1 MFCAWCY
8 KCWKGSEDEKDGS
21 TESDYDSSS
30 DSQLYGVPGHKYR
43 AFAKY
48 SPLTEDSPLEKRVE
62 SPSYQQKSL
71 KVSYPPPQ
79 EYDVQAPQ
87 PDVSSIMIPP
97 EPPLIESSSKEDL
110 GKIYFSISY
119 DSEEMVLSLKILKAT
134 GLPAKD
140 FSGTSDP
147 FVKILL
153 LPDKKHKMET
163 RIKRKNLN
171 PTWNEVFR
179 FEGFPHNKLLSRTL
193 YLQVLDYDRFSRNDP
208 IGEIEIPLSD
218 VDLGPTTLTF
228 CKDLQPCKRQV
239 CFILF
244 VVIYLQLF
252 AGIFQNILA
261 PCDRNVPLSRSFEIF
276 FFVVENW
283 FGGF

>member
-153 LPDKKHKMET
+153 LPGKKH
-163 RIKRKNLN
+163 
-171 PTWNEVFR
+171 
-179 FEGFPHNKLLSRTL
+179 
-193 YLQVLDYDRFSRNDP
+193 
-208 IGEIEIPLSD
+208 
-218 VDLGPTTLTF
+218 
-228 CKDLQPCKRQV
+228 
-239 CFILF
+239 
-244 VVIYLQLF
+244 
-252 AGIFQNILA
+252 
-261 PCDRNVPLSRSFEIF
+261 
-276 FFVVENW
+276 
-283 FGGF
+283 